1 MLHEK
6 LLDGLKL
13 LKESGP
19 LDKSYGI
26 CCNIQYKHQVEHLLE
41 ELFPYWSKYS
51 GELLWPVPSDNP
63 EYDNYEAYIKLY
75 RKDKWDRETQYG
87 RDRWE
92 LLDFLI
98 EFLEDCSV
106 YVVTSVGVYPHE
118 EFDHSLTDDFRW
130 VLVKNSLVPATGV
143 DDILEPVWASGE
155 PNHPCVVF
163 VWS

>member
-1 MLHEK
+1 MLVHKE
-6 LLDGLKL
+6 L
-13 LKESGP
+13 LKDLKHLKENGPSDES
-19 LDKSYGI
+19 DGI
-26 CCNIQYKHQVEHLLE
+26 CAHVLDEAEYLLQQM
-41 ELFPYWSKYS
+41 FCCWSKYS
-51 GELLWPVPSDNP
+51 GSPSYPVPSDHP
-63 EYDNYEAYIKLY
+63 DYGAYSAYVDLHY
-75 RKDKWDRETQYG
+75 LDKWNRDTQYG

-118 EFDHSLTDDFRW
+118 EFDHSLTADFRW
-130 VLVKNSLVPATGV
+130 VLVKNSLVPDTGV

-155 PNHPCVVF
+155 SNHPCVVF

>member
-6 LLDGLKL
+6 LLKDLKH
-13 LKESGP
+13 LKENGP
-19 LDKSYGI
+19 KHKFAGI
-26 CCNIQYKHQVEHLLE
+26 CYHTQTQAE
-41 ELFPYWSKYS
+41 ELMECLFTYWPKYA
-51 GELLWPVPSDNP
+51 GCEYFPVPSDN
-63 EYDNYEAYIKLY
+63 ENYTAYEAYDTLHND
-75 RKDKWDRETQYG
+75 DKWDRDTQYG

-106 YVVTSVGVYPHE
+106 YVVTSGGVYPHE
-118 EFDHSLTDDFRW
+118 EFDHSLTADFRW
-130 VLVKNSLVPATGV
+130 VFVKNSLVPDTGV

-155 PNHPCVVF
+155 SNHPCVVF